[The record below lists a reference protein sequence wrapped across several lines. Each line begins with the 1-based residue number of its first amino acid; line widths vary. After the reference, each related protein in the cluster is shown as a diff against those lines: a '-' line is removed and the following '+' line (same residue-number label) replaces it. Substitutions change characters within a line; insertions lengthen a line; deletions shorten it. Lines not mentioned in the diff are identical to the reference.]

1 MLKTGLS
8 VNGVGKKS
16 IDRES
21 LAKMREAGIE
31 AVEISLGLDATI
43 ALDYEKLRRD
53 ADAAGMELWSLHLPF
68 MPFNEIDVS
77 STDAE
82 IRRRTVDM
90 LADMIRR
97 ATAIGI
103 KRLVIHPSGEPIEE
117 DDRSARLEA
126 VKKSLVELCE
136 IAAEGGAVLCVENLP
151 RTCLGRNS
159 SEILELISADPRLRV
174 CFDTNHLLSEEITD
188 FIYAVGNKIS
198 TIHVSDYDKLNERH
212 WLPGEGCI
220 YWQVLYH
227 ALLDVGYSGAWLYE
241 LHLEAPPSIIRPRD
255 LTFSDFK
262 KNAEEIFS
270 GEKPTAI
277 GAPADGLVGW
287 K

>member
-1 MLKTGLS
+1 MLKIGLS
-8 VNGVGKKS
+8 VNGLGKKS
-16 IDRES
+16 IDRDN
-21 LAKMREAGIE
+21 LTRMREAGIE
-31 AVEISLGLDATI
+31 AVEISLGRDATL

-53 ADAAGMELWSLHLPF
+53 SDAAGIELWSFHLPF
-68 MPFNEIDVS
+68 MPFDEIDVS
-77 STDAE
+77 STDE
-82 IRRRTVDM
+82 EMRRRSVDM

-117 DDRSARLEA
+117 ADRSLRLLA
-126 VKKSLVELCE
+126 AKKSLAELCE
-136 IAAEGGAVLCVENLP
+136 ITADGGAVLCVENLP

-159 SEILELISADPRLRV
+159 SDILELISADPRLRV
-174 CFDTNHLLSEEITD
+174 CFDTNHLLNEEIPD

-198 TIHVSDYDKLNERH
+198 TIHVSDYDRLNERH

-241 LHLEAPPSIIRPRD
+241 LNLEALPSIIRPRD

-262 KNAEEIFS
+262 KNAEEIFAGNS
-270 GEKPTAI
+270 PTAI
-277 GAPADGLVGW
+277 GTPANGLVGW